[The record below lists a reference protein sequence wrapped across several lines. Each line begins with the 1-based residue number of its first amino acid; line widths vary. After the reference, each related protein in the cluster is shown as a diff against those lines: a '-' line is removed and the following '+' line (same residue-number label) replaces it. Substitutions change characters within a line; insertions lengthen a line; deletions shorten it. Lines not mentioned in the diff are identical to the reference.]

1 MQEVGIMILA
11 QIAQFAVRTRII
23 SGANSARETTG
34 REVASAGGKK
44 VLVVTD
50 KGIVDAGLVQAITE
64 SLESERIEYEIY
76 DGVKPNPT
84 VQIADEGY
92 KRLQSSGCDTVVA
105 IGGGSSIDAAKAVGV
120 LATNGGMALDY
131 EGRDRFT
138 KEPATVI
145 AIPTTCGT
153 GSEVTPGAVLSD
165 EERRIKTVI
174 AGALV
179 RPKLA
184 ILDPTLLTTLPAEVT
199 AATGLDALTHAM
211 EAYVSRAGTPL
222 TEALSLSA
230 VELVGDNL
238 RIAVANNDLEAL
250 MNMLIAST
258 MAGMAFGNARLG
270 IVHALTDI
278 LGGMYDVP
286 HGLAC
291 AILLPHATLF
301 NLMGAPDKY
310 ATLAVALGRFTDG
323 LTLME
328 AAEEAVDAV
337 EDLIRDV
344 GLTSRLQDIG
354 VKEAEFTGVAEQ
366 AMKSPHVPVNPKRP
380 TAGDLIR
387 ILGEAY

>member
-1 MQEVGIMILA
+1 MDLA
-11 QIAQFAVRTRII
+11 QMAQFAVRTRII
-23 SGANSARETTG
+23 SGANSARAMAG
-34 REVASAGGKK
+34 REVAAAGGKK

-50 KGIVDAGLVQAITE
+50 KGIVGAGLVQPVTE
-64 SLESERIEYEIY
+64 SLGAEGVDWVLY

-84 VQIADEGY
+84 VEVADEGY
-92 KRLQSSGCDTVVA
+92 KLLNDAGCDTVLA
-105 IGGGSSIDAAKAVGV
+105 IGGGSSIDAGKAIGV
-120 LATNGGMALDY
+120 LATNGGKALDY
-131 EGRDRFT
+131 EGRDKFT

-165 EERRIKTVI
+165 EQRRIKTVV

-179 RPKLA
+179 RPKTA

-222 TEALSLSA
+222 TEALSLNA

-238 RIAVANNDLEAL
+238 RVAVANNDLEAL
-250 MNMLIAST
+250 MNMLMAST

-278 LGGMYDVP
+278 LGGMYDIP

-291 AILLPHATLF
+291 AILLPQATVF
-301 NLMGAPDKY
+301 NLIGATDKY
-310 ATLAVALGRFTDG
+310 ATLAVALGGFTDG
-323 LTLME
+323 LTAME
-328 AAEEAVDAV
+328 AAEEAVAAV
-337 EDLIRDV
+337 EGLISDV
-344 GLTSRLQDIG
+344 GLSSGLRDIG
-354 VKEAEFTGVAEQ
+354 VEEAEFPGVAQQ
-366 AMKSPHVPVNPKRP
+366 AMKSPHIPVNPRRP
-380 TAGDLIR
+380 TAEDLIH
-387 ILGEAY
+387 ILEEAY

>member
-1 MQEVGIMILA
+1 MDLA
-11 QIAQFAVRTRII
+11 QVAQFAVRTRII
-23 SGANSARETTG
+23 SGANSARGMTG
-34 REVASAGGKK
+34 KEVTAVGGKK
-44 VLVVTD
+44 ALVVTD
-50 KGIVDAGLVQAITE
+50 KGVVDAGLVQTVTD
-64 SLESERIEYEIY
+64 SLEAEGLEYAVY

-92 KRLQSSGCDTVVA
+92 KQLQSAGCDTVVA
-105 IGGGSSIDAAKAVGV
+105 IGGGSSIDAAKAIGV
-120 LATNGGMALDY
+120 LATNGGKALDY

-165 EERRIKTVI
+165 EKRRIKTVI

-179 RPKLA
+179 RPRLA
-184 ILDPTLLTTLPAEVT
+184 ILDPTLLVTLPSEVT

-238 RIAVANNDLEAL
+238 RVAVANNDLEAL
-250 MNMLIAST
+250 MNMLMAST

-278 LGGMYDVP
+278 LGGMYDIP

-291 AILLPHATLF
+291 AILLPHCTLF
-301 NLMGAPDKY
+301 NLMGAPAEY

-328 AAEEAVDAV
+328 AAEEAVDAI
-337 EDLIRDV
+337 EELIDDV
-344 GLTSRLQDIG
+344 GLTSVLRDIG
-354 VKEAEFTGVAEQ
+354 VKEAEFSGVAEQ
-366 AMKSPHVPVNPKRP
+366 AMKSPHVPVNPRRP
-380 TAGDLIR
+380 TAQDLIH
-387 ILGEAY
+387 ILEEAY

>member
-1 MQEVGIMILA
+1 MDLA

-23 SGANSARETTG
+23 SGANSARGMTG
-34 REVASAGGKK
+34 KEVAAAGGKK
-44 VLVVTD
+44 ALVVTD
-50 KGIVDAGLVQAITE
+50 KGIVNAGLVQPITE
-64 SLESERIEYEIY
+64 SLGAEGIEYAVY

-84 VQIADEGY
+84 VQVADEGY
-92 KRLQSSGCDTVVA
+92 KQLTTAGCDTVVA
-105 IGGGSSIDAAKAVGV
+105 LGGGSSIDAGKAIAV
-120 LATNGGMALDY
+120 LATNGGKALDY

-165 EERRIKTVI
+165 EERRIKTVV

-179 RPKLA
+179 RPKIA

-250 MNMLIAST
+250 MNMLMAST

-301 NLMGAPDKY
+301 NLMGAPEKY
-310 ATLAVALGRFTDG
+310 ATLAVALGHFTDG

-337 EDLIRDV
+337 EELIDDV
-344 GLTSRLQDIG
+344 GLCSVLRDIG
-354 VKEAEFTGVAEQ
+354 VKEADFPGVVEQ
-366 AMKSPHVPVNPKRP
+366 AMKSPHIPVNPRRP
-380 TAGDLIR
+380 KAEDLIH
-387 ILGEAY
+387 ILEEAY